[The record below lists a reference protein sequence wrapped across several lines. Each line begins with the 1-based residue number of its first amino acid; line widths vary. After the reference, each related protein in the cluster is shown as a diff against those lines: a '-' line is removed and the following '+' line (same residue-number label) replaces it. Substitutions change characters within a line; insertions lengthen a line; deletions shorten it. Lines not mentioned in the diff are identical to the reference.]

1 MNQETPVSKRDLPIA
16 SFRLTAE
23 ARRILVELAVQRGIS
38 RTALLEVLLREEAER
53 RNIR

>member
-1 MNQETPVSKRDLPIA
+1 VNQEPSLQKRDLPIA

-23 ARRILVELAVQRGIS
+23 ARRILAELAVQRGIS

-53 RNIR
+53 RGIR